1 MKRARVAGY
10 KNHQNGFGIGKFI
23 LMTIGFCFSLIMR
36 LVLPRLPL
44 VIIIGMFFLPK
55 TPHLLVTYKY
65 RGAKNDKYFTECG
78 YFGKNG
84 WVHEAATGECP
95 LISFIGKRVQH

>member
-1 MKRARVAGY
+1 MKQPRVAGY
-10 KNHQNGFGIGKFI
+10 KNNQSGFWIVKIFQMI
-23 LMTIGFCFSLIMR
+23 IGFCLSLIMR

-78 YFGKNG
+78 YLGKNG

-95 LISFIGKRVQH
+95 LISFIGKRAQH

>member
-10 KNHQNGFGIGKFI
+10 KNNQSSSWIVKFFQMIIG
-23 LMTIGFCFSLIMR
+23 LCLSLIMR
-36 LVLPRLPL
+36 LVLPRLVL

-65 RGAKNDKYFTECG
+65 RGTKRNKYFTECG
-78 YFGKNG
+78 YLGKNG
-84 WVHEAATGECP
+84 WVNVPAAGDCP
-95 LISFIGKRVQH
+95 FISFIGKKD

>member
-1 MKRARVAGY
+1 MKRAKVAGY
-10 KNHQNGFGIGKFI
+10 KNNQSCFGIGKYF
-23 LMTIGFCFSLIMR
+23 LMIVGIFLSLILR
-36 LVLPRLPL
+36 LVLSRLPL

-95 LISFIGKRVQH
+95 LISFIGKRAQP